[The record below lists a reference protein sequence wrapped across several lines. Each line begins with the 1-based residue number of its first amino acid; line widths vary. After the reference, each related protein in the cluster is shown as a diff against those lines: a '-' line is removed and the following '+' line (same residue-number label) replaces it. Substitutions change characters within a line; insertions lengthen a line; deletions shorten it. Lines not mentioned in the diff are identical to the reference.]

1 VPLLSRLRGGSA
13 PKFAAAVTQTLLI
26 GVGMGPRPASGRRAA
41 RSVRFR
47 TLGAIVRSHPGRW
60 ACRPVAHQKKERLLG
75 IGIRIA

>member
-1 VPLLSRLRGGSA
+1 MSPE
-13 PKFAAAVTQTLLI
+13 
-26 GVGMGPRPASGRRAA
+26 PASGRRAA

-47 TLGAIVRSHPGRW
+47 TLGAIIRSRPGRW